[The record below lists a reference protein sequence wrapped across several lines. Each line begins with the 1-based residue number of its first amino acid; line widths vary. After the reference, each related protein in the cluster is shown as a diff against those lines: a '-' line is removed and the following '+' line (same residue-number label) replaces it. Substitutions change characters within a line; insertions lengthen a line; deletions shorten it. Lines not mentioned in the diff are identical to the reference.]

1 MAMKFYD
8 KEDKALYESLQ
19 RGDYIPVKDL
29 DVEMKKIKWYLKEYH
44 AKKSISI
51 RVANSDLAAIQSKAE
66 AKGIPYQTYLNMLI
80 HEEAL
85 RA

>member
-1 MAMKFYD
+1 M
-8 KEDKALYESLQ
+8 
-19 RGDYIPVKDL
+19 
-29 DVEMKKIKWYLKEYH
+29 
-44 AKKSISI
+44 SI